1 MSLAIRLMP
10 EVVRSADFSVIGNVY
25 MGLGTAM
32 TRPIRMFLLQNM
44 TNANMMFSFD
54 GVNDHLPLPKLGYLV
69 LDITANK
76 NLSQGYYLA
85 EGTRVYVKKL
95 TPADV
100 PTLGKVYLTTFY
112 GDDK

>member
-10 EVVRSADFSVIGNVY
+10 EEVRSAAFGVIGDVY

-54 GVNDHLPLPKLGYLV
+54 GIHDHLPLPKLGYLV

-76 NLSQGYYLA
+76 NLAQGYYLA

-95 TPADV
+95 TVADV
-100 PTLGKVYLTTFY
+100 PTLGGVYLTTFY
-112 GDDK
+112 GAD